1 MIVRNIRI
9 TGRCV
14 FEIAS
19 DVLDFLVYELVHVG
33 EYSLEFYN
41 GKR

>member
-9 TGRCV
+9 MGRCV
-14 FEIAS
+14 FEIAR
-19 DVLDFLVYELVHVG
+19 DVLNSLLYELVHAD